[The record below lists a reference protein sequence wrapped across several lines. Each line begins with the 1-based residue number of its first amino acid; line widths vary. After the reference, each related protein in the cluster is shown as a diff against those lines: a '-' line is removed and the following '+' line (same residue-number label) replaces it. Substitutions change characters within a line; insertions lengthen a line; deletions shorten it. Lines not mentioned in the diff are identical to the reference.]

1 MGDGG
6 HVDWPLAL
14 LKKKTG
20 VRQKIFRSL
29 HGFFLFGFKLE
40 AAA

>member
-29 HGFFLFGFKLE
+29 QGFFEFKLE